1 MANDRTLAPA
11 GELARKNQVR
21 LPNEDREYRRARDA
35 LLVEEIELRRHME
48 RVAALRRALPAG
60 GLVPEDYVFEGSGPD
75 GKPAKVK
82 LSQLFAPGKDTLVT
96 YGFMFPRY
104 PQDDRPGPA
113 RGVTARLKRDES
125 PCPSCTAFLDSL
137 DGAAEHVEA
146 AGFNFVV
153 IAEATLDRLTAF
165 ARDRQWKGLRLVSST
180 GNSFKR
186 DYHAETP
193 EGFQMPM
200 ITVFHR
206 LPAAGSGIF
215 GVLSCSTSIP
225 TPGRIRAT
233 PALSSRCGTSLTSLP
248 RAGHRTGR
256 NSCNTTEAWADP
268 TRNDYEALWI

>member
-1 MANDRTLAPA
+1 MGNDRTLAPA
-11 GELARKNQVR
+11 EELARKNRVR

-82 LSQLFAPGKDTLVT
+82 LSELFAPGKDTLVT
-96 YGFMFPRY
+96 YSFMFPRY
-104 PQDDRPGPA
+104 PQDDRPGPT
-113 RGVTARLKRDES
+113 RGVTARLKREES

-165 ARDRQWKGLRLVSST
+165 ARDRQWKSLRLLSSA

-206 LPAAGSGIF
+206 LPGGIRHF
-215 GVLSCSTSIP
+215 WSSELFYLDPDPGQDPRHTGTIEPLWNIFDL
-225 TPGRIRAT
+225 TPEGR
-233 PALSSRCGTSLTSLP
+233 PSDWQEQLQY
-248 RAGHRTGR
+248 
-256 NSCNTTEAWADP
+256 D
-268 TRNDYEALWI
+268 